1 MIFKNFKMTD
11 EEVMQIIK
19 QYEGLIRKYSRI
31 NGSVDEDLAQEIRI
45 QIYITLTKNREK
57 LKKNKKI

>member
-1 MIFKNFKMTD
+1 MIFKNFNMTD

-45 QIYITLTKNREK
+45 QIYITLTKNRKK